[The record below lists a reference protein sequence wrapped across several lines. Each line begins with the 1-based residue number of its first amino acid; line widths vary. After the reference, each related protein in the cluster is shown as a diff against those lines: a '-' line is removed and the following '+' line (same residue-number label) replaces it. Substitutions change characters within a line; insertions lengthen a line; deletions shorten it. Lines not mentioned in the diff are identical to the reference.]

1 MLKWMLQY
9 YGVPKNQA
17 EIIAKYGPAA
27 YNMIKGS
34 SERGSGYASN
44 LMKWGSWLYGAKKA
58 YDTLKD
64 YRNYPETYKPV
75 RTLPISVAPNAG
87 SAASWL
93 SDPERKSWW

>member
-17 EIIAKYGPAA
+17 EMIAKYGPAA
-27 YNMIKGS
+27 YNMLKSRSDNKG
-34 SERGSGYASN
+34 GYASN

-64 YRNYPETYKPV
+64 YHDYPETYKPV
-75 RTLPISVAPNAG
+75 RTLPVTVAPNAG
-87 SAASWL
+87 SRS
-93 SDPERKSWW
+93 SMSWW